1 MIIEFRPIFFVLLC
15 SPDPFD
21 PYYDYCS
28 TMKLL
33 KSYFPLTEDL
43 CINGECFNGS
53 GNERFNGSGNCSVS
67 DFEREFFSKLER

>member
-28 TMKLL
+28 AMKLL
-33 KSYFPLTEDL
+33 KGYFPLTEDL
-43 CINGECFNGS
+43 CIDA
-53 GNERFNGSGNCSVS
+53 ERFNGSGNCNVP